1 MPKKMLNQNTRISE
15 NEREFLNDVASSL
28 GTNRSDVLRRM
39 MYEWQR
45 YGVSGTAE
53 SLRTCAGGTGQTCQV
68 TPQQLQN
75 LSTVYGKQARE
86 SRYLIYRDFTNR
98 RSGSF
103 GLLSGE

>member
-15 NEREFLNDVASSL
+15 DEREFLNDVASSL

-53 SLRTCAGGTGQTCQV
+53 SLRTCAGDTIQ
-68 TPQQLQN
+68 PR
-75 LSTVYGKQARE
+75 QAN
-86 SRYLIYRDFTNR
+86 SK
-98 RSGSF
+98 
-103 GLLSGE
+103 